1 MALRFDMGIFSVEYY
16 EEGKGNFPV
25 ERFILKQDLKMRAS
39 IFRVLELLELR
50 GHELREPF
58 SKSLGEGIFEL
69 RISCEGKNCRIL
81 YFFKTGK
88 RIILTHAFIK
98 KTKKTPPAVIRKAKQ
113 RRHNMEMRIKDNV

>member
-1 MALRFDMGIFSVEYY
+1 MGIFSVEYY

-69 RISCEGKNCRIL
+69 RISCGGKNCRIL

-88 RIILTHAFIK
+88 RIILMHAFIK
-98 KTKKTPPAVIRKAKQ
+98 KTRKIPPAVIRKAKQ